1 MLKLLSLT
9 QSQLL
14 NLLYMSSGA
23 LPRLSLLDLPNE
35 LIITI
40 LSDPV
45 FSPTDIYV
53 VSCLSKLLNIL
64 ALPIYLSAHGIPEPE
79 QEISLYVLDWD
90 LYNLHS
96 PCLNLCRRCQPDTLS
111 ALNVSTNISQVKHFK
126 CFFQDPTTKEG
137 RNSYQEAYNLSFAVK
152 RTARFVNRLKSVD
165 TAEIYLVWDP
175 YYVTVH
181 GNKNIT
187 HVPIPEVNEWTD
199 SFCRFLNLLVE
210 RGCTSLT
217 VQYDI
222 PQALTPTFRFR
233 SSNPITKTFSNVFQY
248 VQKRRDRQA
257 PTLHWELERPAYEG
271 KLDSSSVESAP
282 LSRLAQESNSI
293 VALSLHSNA
302 LLLPPF
308 VNWTL
313 SLLYSHSSLTCI
325 TFSHLTF
332 SEEVWTTLL
341 PLIADAVS
349 NRLTKLSFF
358 SQCTKLTAENLLQFT
373 AHLHHLTH
381 LSVDRMF
388 CSRFQS
394 SGTKLTP
401 PHLPR
406 LQVLQ
411 APTELVSL
419 ILNAQPPSSLSKN
432 KEAPTSF
439 PQLKSLTVYPCSQ
452 LQYPSNYIEST
463 SAVNALV
470 SQIKHQLRGREV
482 EYTLDLQTEFTNFA
496 NITEYLQSQISEQKN
511 NCSHWDQING
521 VEVEQSASRQHG
533 SRIVFY
539 EIARVVLYPHHC
551 NPISLCLWLK
561 LLFPRL
567 KTLVFTCRIVAQ
579 PDQVS
584 LLDAT
589 VVEELIKEL
598 ATACPTVHTLVV
610 ANKTYKLG
618 VD

>member
-1 MLKLLSLT
+1 
-9 QSQLL
+9 
-14 NLLYMSSGA
+14 MSSTGTN
-23 LPRLSLLDLPNE
+23 SLLDLPNE

-45 FSPTDIYV
+45 LSQTDIYV

-64 ALPIYLSAHGIPEPE
+64 AIPIYLSSDGIPEPE

-96 PCLNLCRRCQPDTLS
+96 PCLNLIRRCQPDTLS
-111 ALNVSTNISQVKHFK
+111 ALNVSTTISQVKHFK

-152 RTARFVNRLKSVD
+152 RTARFVEKLKFVD

-175 YYVTVH
+175 YYVTVN

-187 HVPIPEVNEWTD
+187 HVPIPEVNEWTE
-199 SFCRFLNLLVE
+199 SFRRFLNLLVE

-248 VQKRRDRQA
+248 VQKRRDKQA
-257 PTLHWELERPAYEG
+257 PTLHWDLERPAYEG
-271 KLDSSSVESAP
+271 KPNSSSVEGAP

-358 SQCTKLTAENLLQFT
+358 SQCTKLTAENLIRFT
-373 AHLHHLTH
+373 AHLPHLTH
-381 LSVDRMF
+381 LSVDRLF
-388 CSRFQS
+388 SSRFQL

-401 PHLPR
+401 PYLPR

-419 ILNAQPPSSLSKN
+419 IFNTHSPSSLSRN
-432 KEAPTSF
+432 KAAPTAF
-439 PQLKSLTVYPCSQ
+439 PQLTSLTVYPCSQ
-452 LQYPSNYIEST
+452 LQYPSDYIEST
-463 SAVNALV
+463 RTVNALV
-470 SQIKHQLRGREV
+470 SQIKHQSRDREV

-496 NITEYLQSQISEQKN
+496 NIIDYLQSQISEQKSY
-511 NCSHWDQING
+511 CSHWDQING
-521 VEVEQSASRQHG
+521 VEVEESVSRQYG
-533 SRIVFY
+533 SRIIFLG
-539 EIARVVLYPHHC
+539 ITRVVLYPHYC
-551 NPISLCLWLK
+551 NPTPLCLWLK
-561 LLFPRL
+561 LLFPHL

-584 LLDAT
+584 LLDAK
-589 VVEELIKEL
+589 VVEALIKEL
-598 ATACPTVHTLVV
+598 TMACPTVHTLVV
-610 ANKTYKLG
+610 ANETYKLG
-618 VD
+618 GD

>member
-1 MLKLLSLT
+1 
-9 QSQLL
+9 
-14 NLLYMSSGA
+14 MSSTH
-23 LPRLSLLDLPNE
+23 SLLDLPNE
-35 LIITI
+35 LIIRI
-40 LSDPV
+40 FADPNLSLK
-45 FSPTDIYV
+45 DIYV

-64 ALPIYLSAHGIPEPE
+64 AIPIYLSAHGIPEPE

-90 LYNLHS
+90 PYNLHS
-96 PCLNLCRRCQPDTLS
+96 QFLNLTRRFQPDALS
-111 ALNVSTNISQVKHFK
+111 ALNVSTTISQVKHFK
-126 CFFQDPTTKEG
+126 CFFQNPTTKEG
-137 RNSYQEAYNLSFAVK
+137 RNSYQEAQNLSLAVK
-152 RTARFVNRLKSVD
+152 RTSRFIEKLKSMD

-175 YYVTVH
+175 YYVRCYFTVH
-181 GNKNIT
+181 GYKKIT
-187 HVPIPEVNEWTD
+187 NVPIPEANEWTE

-210 RGCTSLT
+210 RGCTSLK

-222 PQALTPTFRFR
+222 PQALIPIFRFR
-233 SSNPITKTFSNVFQY
+233 SSNPITKTISNVFQY

-257 PTLHWELERPAYEG
+257 PTLHWELESPTYKG
-271 KLDSSSVESAP
+271 KPDSTSVESAS
-282 LSRLAQESNSI
+282 LSCLAQESNSI
-293 VALSLHSNA
+293 VVLSLHSNA

-358 SQCTKLTAENLLQFT
+358 SQCTKLTAESLTRFT
-373 AHLHHLTH
+373 AHLPHLTH
-381 LSVDRMF
+381 LSVDRLF

-394 SGTKLTP
+394 SETKLTP
-401 PHLPR
+401 PHLPL

-419 ILNAQPPSSLSKN
+419 ILDAQSPASLSRI
-432 KEAPTSF
+432 KEAPTGF
-439 PQLKSLTVYPCSQ
+439 PQLMSLTVYPCSQ

-463 SAVNALV
+463 RTVNALV
-470 SQIKHQLRGREV
+470 NRIKLQLHGREV

-496 NITEYLQSQISEQKN
+496 NIIDYLQSEQKN
-511 NCSHWDQING
+511 YCSHWDLING
-521 VEVEQSASRQHG
+521 VEVEQFASRQYG
-533 SRIVFY
+533 SRIVFLD
-539 EIARVVLYPHHC
+539 ITRVVLYPHHC
-551 NPISLCLWLK
+551 DPIPLCVWLK
-561 LLFPRL
+561 LLFPNL

-584 LLDAT
+584 LLDAK

-598 ATACPTVHTLVV
+598 TTTCPTVHTLVV
-610 ANKTYKLG
+610 ANETYKLG
-618 VD
+618 EG

>member
-1 MLKLLSLT
+1 
-9 QSQLL
+9 
-14 NLLYMSSGA
+14 MSSV
-23 LPRLSLLDLPNE
+23 LSFLDLPNE
-35 LIITI
+35 LIIKV
-40 LSDPV
+40 LSDPI
-45 FSPTDIYV
+45 FSLTDIYV

-64 ALPIYLSAHGIPEPE
+64 AIPIYLSAHGIPEPE
-79 QEISLYVLDWD
+79 QEILLRVLDWD
-90 LYNLHS
+90 PYNLHS
-96 PCLNLCRRCQPDTLS
+96 PFLKVTRRCNPDALS
-111 ALNVSTNISQVKHFK
+111 ALNVSTTISQVKHFK

-137 RNSYQEAYNLSFAVK
+137 RNSYQEAYNLYLAVK
-152 RTARFVNRLKSVD
+152 RITRFVDRLKFVD

-181 GNKNIT
+181 GNKHIT
-187 HVPIPEVNEWTD
+187 NVSIPEVNEWTE

-222 PQALTPTFRFR
+222 PQALTPSFRFR

-257 PTLHWELERPAYEG
+257 PNLQWEIERPTYEG
-271 KLDSSSVESAP
+271 KPDTTIVESAS
-282 LSRLAQESNSI
+282 LSHLAQESNSI
-293 VALSLHSNA
+293 VALSLHSNT

-313 SLLYSHSSLTCI
+313 SLLYSHSSLTSI

-332 SEEVWTTLL
+332 SEEVWTTIL

-349 NRLTKLSFF
+349 NRLTRLSFF
-358 SQCTKLTAENLLQFT
+358 SQCTKLTAENLTRFT
-373 AHLHHLTH
+373 AHLPHLTH
-381 LSVDRMF
+381 LSVDRLF
-388 CSRFQS
+388 CSRFQL

-401 PHLPR
+401 PYLPR

-419 ILNAQPPSSLSKN
+419 ILKAQSPSSLSRI
-432 KEAPTSF
+432 KEAPSGL
-439 PQLKSLTVYPCSQ
+439 PQLTSLAVYPCSQ
-452 LQYPSNYIEST
+452 LQYPSDYTEST
-463 SAVNALV
+463 RTVNTLV
-470 SQIKHQLRGREV
+470 NQIKHQSHGHEV

-496 NITEYLQSQISEQKN
+496 NIIDYLQSEQKN
-511 NCSHWDQING
+511 YCSHWDLING
-521 VEVEQSASRQHG
+521 VEVEQFSSRQYG
-533 SRIVFY
+533 SRIVFLD
-539 EIARVVLYPHHC
+539 ITRVVLYPHHC
-551 NPISLCLWLK
+551 DPTPLCIWLK
-561 LLFPRL
+561 LLFPKL

-584 LLDAT
+584 LLDAK

-598 ATACPTVHTLVV
+598 TTTCPTVRTLVV
-610 ANKTYKLG
+610 ANETYELG
-618 VD
+618 ED